1 MSNSVGDIAPA
12 PAPFVPEYPFA
23 NAPAADAI
31 LRSAD
36 GADFYI
42 HRAILS
48 LVSPVFETMF
58 QLPQP
63 DDAPAVPVIDVQEVS
78 AVLDRALR
86 FFYPGAAASVPTL
99 EELQDIMEV
108 LVAKYDVQFIVPAV
122 KQHLQRLKISKPLA
136 VYAVG
141 VQYGWRDVASSA
153 AKQSLKIP
161 LRALGNDPPPELGAI
176 TAIAY
181 HNLLQYHYLCGTAAR
196 RTADTLEWLS
206 APNAI
211 RTCNYCDNSDHKYT
225 FMDVTGLTVP
235 RWFNAYLTTMS
246 GVLETTP
253 GVILHE
259 NSNFHVALGQ
269 SRCNRCKIFNDF
281 MDFVFSQW
289 PAKLRQELDKIEL
302 KF

>member
-1 MSNSVGDIAPA
+1 MSSPVPDITTPA

-23 NAPAADAI
+23 NAPGADVI

-36 GADFYI
+36 GADFYV

-63 DDAPAVPVIDVQEVS
+63 DGAPPVPVIDVQEES

-86 FFYPGAAASVPTL
+86 FFYPAAPASVTTL

-108 LVAKYDVQFIVPAV
+108 LVAKYDVQFVVPAV
-122 KQHLQRLKISKPLA
+122 KQHLERFKTSKPLA
-136 VYAVG
+136 VYALG
-141 VQYGWRDVASSA
+141 FKYGWKDVASSA
-153 AKQSLKIP
+153 AKESLKTP
-161 LRALGNDPPPELGAI
+161 LRALGNDAPPELGGI

-181 HNLLQYHYLCGTAAR
+181 HNLLQYHYLCGAAAR
-196 RTADTLEWLS
+196 TTVSDSLAWLD
-206 APNAI
+206 AP
-211 RTCNYCDNSDHKYT
+211 RSLR
-225 FMDVTGLTVP
+225 FQ
-235 RWFNAYLTTMS
+235 WFSAYLTIMS

-269 SRCNRCKIFNDF
+269 SRCNKCNIFNEF
-281 MDFVFSQW
+281 MEFVFSQW
-289 PAKLRQELDKIEL
+289 PAKLAEEMDKIEL